1 MSSSRD
7 SSESPSCADRA
18 VLCWAVQEHRPSRA
32 SPICGPGW
40 FWAAPTFCA
49 GPGTWPETLELWTG
63 RRTSCWVPASPPGAG
78 KALPVARGRPNCTV
92 PAGAAAGS
100 AGREEEEEDEEEAEQ
115 VARGWWGGDILPE
128 SPALGAGREGRAE
141 PSISQQGGARPF
153 PHSAP
158 RGAQTTGVW
167 EGRKDL
173 VRVEATVIEKTESW
187 PKINMRFRKRHNYQ
201 KKKIIVHP
209 QTVLRIN
216 TIEIF
221 PCLS

>member
-1 MSSSRD
+1 MLAGFGVEGCWSCREIWNRRPLGVLDLLHLQEILGRGISLFGLEMSSSRD

-100 AGREEEEEDEEEAEQ
+100 AGREEEEEEEDEEEAEQ

-167 EGRKDL
+167 EGR
-173 VRVEATVIEKTESW
+173 
-187 PKINMRFRKRHNYQ
+187 
-201 KKKIIVHP
+201 
-209 QTVLRIN
+209 
-216 TIEIF
+216 
-221 PCLS
+221 